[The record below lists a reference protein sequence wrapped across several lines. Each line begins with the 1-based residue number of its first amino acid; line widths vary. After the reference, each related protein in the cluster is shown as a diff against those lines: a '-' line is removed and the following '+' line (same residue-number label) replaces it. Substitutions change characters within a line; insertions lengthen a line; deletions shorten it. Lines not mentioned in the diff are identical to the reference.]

1 MVRARSRVSG
11 STGFGARGG
20 EAVGS
25 EVVCERSL
33 TRLAGCGD
41 SDTFDQVGHGH
52 LDVELDKV
60 GKGVELDVTGRR

>member
-1 MVRARSRVSG
+1 M
-11 STGFGARGG
+11 
-20 EAVGS
+20 
-25 EVVCERSL
+25 

-41 SDTFDQVGHGH
+41 GDTFDQVGHGH